1 MMISLLV
8 AASENNVIGKNN
20 ELPWNLPNDLKYFK
34 NMTWGMPLI
43 MGRKTFESFRKAL
56 KGRTNIVVTRQQDWQ
71 AEGITVVKDIE
82 GGLLAAA
89 ETDAKEVFV
98 IGGGEIFKQIFPTA
112 DKIYITRVH
121 ANVNGD
127 VYFPEINRNEWKMI
141 SNRSMEKDERHAY
154 DYSFQVWERKRQQAG

>member
-20 ELPWNLPNDLKYFK
+20 QLPWNLPNDLKYIK
-34 NMTWGMPLI
+34 NMTWGMPLV

-71 AEGITVVKDIE
+71 AEGVTVVKNLEDA
-82 GGLLAAA
+82 LKAAI

-98 IGGGEIFKQIFPTA
+98 IGGGE
-112 DKIYITRVH
+112 
-121 ANVNGD
+121 
-127 VYFPEINRNEWKMI
+127 
-141 SNRSMEKDERHAY
+141 
-154 DYSFQVWERKRQQAG
+154 